1 MKMTQNLYDKILTVF
16 KVAHR
21 EKARPAV
28 AGSWQQDVMRDI
40 RRQAVAAP
48 EPDDIWVVG
57 LWLWRLAPVTCL
69 LIVIAATLL
78 ASQDIIPQY
87 EMATLLMD
95 DPIDSMYVQ
104 VMEIL

>member
-1 MKMTQNLYDKILTVF
+1 MKVTQNLYDKILTVF

-40 RRQAVAAP
+40 RRQPVEVP
-48 EPDDIWVVG
+48 EPGDIWVIG
-57 LWLWRLAPVTCL
+57 LWFWRLAPVTCL

-78 ASQDIIPQY
+78 ASQDVIPQY

-95 DPIDSMYVQ
+95 DPIDSTYVQ
-104 VMEIL
+104 GMQIL